1 MRATR
6 RKRPSSMT
14 PARIA
19 AVVIA
24 SLIVLLIGAN
34 GYYRYVQAPLWNV
47 QTKVEAQAMKAA
59 ALKETSDS
67 YTYVWDETVWIVE
80 GKDEQGDD
88 VYVWLN
94 EEQAEQTDITKQPVI
109 RKVKEGFTKDQ
120 LKEKLLSSK
129 PDADLE
135 HIKLGW
141 KDGQPVWELFY
152 SRDQSG
158 TNFYYYDFYRYSD
171 GGYIITYSLP
181 KQ

>member
-1 MRATR
+1 MRASR

-24 SLIVLLIGAN
+24 SIVVLLIGAN
-34 GYYRYVQAPLWNV
+34 GYYRYVQAPMWND
-47 QTKVEAQAMKAA
+47 QTKLEEQAMKIAG
-59 ALKETSDS
+59 LQETSDS
-67 YTYVWDETVWIVE
+67 YTYVWDDTIWIVE
-80 GKDEQGDD
+80 GKDKQGDE
-88 VYVWLN
+88 VYVWLYEN
-94 EEQAEQTDITKQPVI
+94 PNAMQPVI
-109 RKVKEGFTKDQ
+109 RKVKDGVTKEQ

-129 PDADLE
+129 PDANLE

-141 KDGQPVWELFY
+141 KDNEPVWELFY

-158 TNFYYYDFYRYSD
+158 TDFYYYDFYRYSD
-171 GGYIITYSLP
+171 GGFIITYSLP